1 MKVIVCGAGR
11 VGFGIASQLSEENND
26 VTVIDLSAQLIQQIS
41 TDLDV
46 RGIVG
51 HGSHPDVLVR
61 AGIENA
67 DMIVAATHLDEVNMV
82 ACQVAHS
89 LFNVSIKIAR
99 VRAQAYLERAW
110 QDLFTDKNLP
120 IDVVI
125 SPEIEVARTILQRI
139 ITPGAFMTV
148 PFAGGRIKLLGVRL
162 LPDCPV
168 ANTALEQ
175 LTELFPDLHAM
186 IVGVKREGRLFV
198 PRGTDQVLAGDEVY
212 VVAQEGQV
220 ARTLDILGR
229 KEARGRKVLMIGA
242 GNIGVHVARELEKL
256 PGIRVRAIEH
266 NNEQAERAALAL
278 NRTVV
283 LHGDGLDRNI
293 LNEAGV
299 GEADIALA
307 LTNDDRVNVLAA
319 GLAKEA
325 GVRRALC
332 LVNDRTLDLLKE
344 PLGIDVF
351 IDPRETT
358 ISTILQHVRR
368 GRIIAVQSVEDGEAE
383 VIEAVALSASALV
396 GRPLRDVEIPDGVK
410 VAAVRRGDQL
420 LFPNGEFVIKAGDH
434 VVLFAERE
442 AVPSVEK
449 MFRVSHDYV

>member
-11 VGFGIASQLSEENND
+11 VGYGIASQLSGENND

-46 RGIVG
+46 RGVVG

-139 ITPGAFMTV
+139 TTPGAFMTV

-198 PRGTDQVLAGDEVY
+198 PKGTDQVLAGDEVY

-242 GNIGVHVARELEKL
+242 GHIGVHVARELEKL
-256 PGIRVRAIEH
+256 PGIRVRAIEQDS
-266 NNEQAERAALAL
+266 EQAERAALAL

-283 LHGDGLDRNI
+283 LHGDGLARNM

-299 GEADIALA
+299 EEADIALA

-344 PLGIDVF
+344 PLDIDVF

-383 VIEAVALSASALV
+383 VIEAVALSTSALV
-396 GRPLRDVEIPDGVK
+396 GRPLRDVDIPDGVK

-420 LFPNGEFVIKAGDH
+420 LFPHGDFVIKAGDH

-449 MFRVSHDYV
+449 MFRVSRDYV

>member
-11 VGFGIASQLSEENND
+11 VGFGIASQLSAEKNE
-26 VTVIDLSAQLIQQIS
+26 VTVIDLSPKLVQQIS

-46 RGIVG
+46 RGVVG

-61 AGIENA
+61 AGIEDA

-82 ACQVAHS
+82 ACQIAHS

-99 VRAQAYLERAW
+99 VRAQAYLDKSW
-110 QDLFTDKNLP
+110 QHLFSNKNMP

-139 ITPGAFMTV
+139 ATPGAFMTV

-162 LPDCPV
+162 LDDCPV
-168 ANTALEQ
+168 ANTALTQ
-175 LTELFPDLHAM
+175 LTELFPDLNAM
-186 IVGVKREGRLFV
+186 IVGVKREGTLFV
-198 PRGTDQVLAGDEVY
+198 PKGSDQVLVGDEVY

-229 KEARGRKVLMIGA
+229 KEERGRKVIMVGA
-242 GNIGVHVARELEKL
+242 GNIGIQVAKQLEKL
-256 PGIRVRAIEH
+256 PGIRVRVIE
-266 NNEQAERAALAL
+266 NNSQQAEQASIGL
-278 NRTVV
+278 NRTVI
-283 LHGDGLDRNI
+283 LNGDALDRNTLI
-293 LNEAGV
+293 EAGV
-299 GEADIALA
+299 NEADIALA
-307 LTNDDRVNVLAA
+307 LTNDDRVNVLVA

-368 GRIIAVQSVEDGEAE
+368 GRIIAVQSIEDGEAE
-383 VIEAVALSASALV
+383 VIEAVALATSALV
-396 GRPLRDVEIPDGVK
+396 GKPLRDVDISDGIK
-410 VAAVRRGDQL
+410 VAAVQRGEQL
-420 LFPNGEFVIKAGDH
+420 LFPNGDFVIKAGDH
-434 VVLFAERE
+434 VVLFAERKD
-442 AVPSVEK
+442 VPGVEK
-449 MFRVSHDYV
+449 MFRVSRDYV

>member
-11 VGFGIASQLSEENND
+11 VGHGIARQLSLENNE
-26 VTVIDLSAQLIQQIS
+26 VTVIDLSPQLVQQIS

-46 RGIVG
+46 RGVVG

-61 AGIENA
+61 AGIEDA
-67 DMIVAATHLDEVNMV
+67 DMIVAATYLDEVNMV
-82 ACQVAHS
+82 ACQIAHS

-99 VRAQAYLERAW
+99 VRAQAYLDKVW
-110 QDLFTDKNLP
+110 QDFFTNKNMP

-139 ITPGAFMTV
+139 ATPGAFMTV

-162 LPDCPV
+162 LDDCPV
-168 ANTALEQ
+168 SNTALAQ
-175 LTELFPDLHAM
+175 LTELFPDLNAM

-198 PRGTDQVLAGDEVY
+198 PRGTDQVLVGDEVY
-212 VVAQEGQV
+212 VVAQEEQV

-229 KEARGRKVLMIGA
+229 KEERGRKVVMVGA
-242 GNIGVHVARELEKL
+242 GNIGVHVAKELEKL
-256 PGIRVRAIEH
+256 PGIRVRAIEQDAQQA
-266 NNEQAERAALAL
+266 EQASIAL
-278 NRTVV
+278 NRTVI
-283 LHGDGLDRNI
+283 LHGDGLERDI
-293 LNEAGV
+293 LLEAGV
-299 GEADIALA
+299 NEADIALA
-307 LTNDDRVNVLAA
+307 LTNDDRVNVLVA

-368 GRIIAVQSVEDGEAE
+368 GRIIAVRSIEEGEAE
-383 VIEAVALSASALV
+383 AIEAVALATSALV
-396 GRPLRDVEIPDGVK
+396 GRPLRDVDIPDGVK
-410 VAAVRRGDQL
+410 VASVQRGDEL
-420 LFPNGEFVIKAGDH
+420 LFPNGNFIIKAGDH
-434 VVLFAERE
+434 VVLFAERA

-449 MFRVSHDYV
+449 MFRVSRDYV